1 MKFLNIIFTLFG
13 VVTVIFFLFQV
24 LPGDPARMMMDQNE
38 NKEQLKVE
46 YLDFKYNISNPND
59 NPNDCAIDITLG
71 SLLVI

>member
-38 NKEQLKVE
+38 NKEQLKVIKE
-46 YLDFKYNISNPND
+46 KYGFNERQES
-59 NPNDCAIDITLG
+59 
-71 SLLVI
+71 